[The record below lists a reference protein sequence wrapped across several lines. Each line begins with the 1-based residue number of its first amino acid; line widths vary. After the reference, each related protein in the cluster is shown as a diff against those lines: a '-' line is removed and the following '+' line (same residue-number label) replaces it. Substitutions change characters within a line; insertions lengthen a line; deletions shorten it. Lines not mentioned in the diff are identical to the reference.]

1 MKPLGDIS
9 IRSRL
14 PGRVRGA
21 LRAGV
26 GAFGA
31 VTSGRRLL
39 PTFIIIG
46 AQRSGTTS
54 LYQYLAEHP
63 AIAPA
68 ATKEVHFFDTRYGR
82 GLSWYRGHF
91 PTRATAERGRRRTGF
106 EPIAGEA
113 SPYYLFHPLAP
124 ERIAH
129 DLPFAKFIVMLRDPV
144 SRAVSQYQ
152 HERSLGAEDL
162 SIEEA
167 FAQEPAR
174 LAGEHE
180 RMLADHSYNS
190 YSHQHHSYMS
200 RGEYAE
206 QLERWF
212 AVFPRERFL
221 IIETGRFFKDPE
233 TGFGDVQRFL
243 GIPVQRRREFT
254 AYNKSSRTPLDDAV
268 IERLRRHF
276 VPHNRRLYE
285 LLGEDFG
292 WDA

>member
-1 MKPLGDIS
+1 MKPLGES
-9 IRSRL
+9 SLRSRL
-14 PGRVRGA
+14 PGRLRLA

-26 GAFGA
+26 GTFGA
-31 VTSGRRLL
+31 VTSSRRLL
-39 PTFIIIG
+39 PTFVIIG

-63 AIAPA
+63 AIAAA

-91 PTRATAERGRRRTGF
+91 PTRASAERGRRRTGF

-113 SPYYLFHPLAP
+113 SPYYLFHPLAA
-124 ERIAH
+124 ERIAR

-162 SIEEA
+162 GMEDA

-174 LAGEHE
+174 LAGEAE
-180 RMLADHSYNS
+180 RIISDPSYNS
-190 YSHQHHSYMS
+190 HSHQHHSYLS
-200 RGEYAE
+200 RGQYAE

-221 IIETGRFFKDPE
+221 ILETRSFFKDPE

-243 GIPVQRRREFT
+243 GIPVQRRGEFA
-254 AYNKSSRTPLDDAV
+254 AYNTSSRTSVDDDV
-268 IERLRRHF
+268 IARLREHF
-276 VPHNRRLYE
+276 VPYNRRLYE